1 MDVMGKRRER
11 SFGGAKAQSQTAVCY
26 GMGKDGDRKIPS
38 VDNP

>member
-26 GMGKDGDRKIPS
+26 GMGNDGDRKIPS